1 MGSKRQRFKD
11 ENVQSALDEITRLVR
26 HRRIP
31 PEDQEE
37 NTPLLLI
44 VKRRITTVFTL
55 KLPDAGIS
63 LKLCPM
69 ERVGTEAMHLN
80 QPHR

>member
-1 MGSKRQRFKD
+1 VPWTRSLGLSAIGAFLLRIKRK
-11 ENVQSALDEITRLVR
+11 
-26 HRRIP
+26 
-31 PEDQEE
+31 

>member
-1 MGSKRQRFKD
+1 LSAIGAFLLRIKRK
-11 ENVQSALDEITRLVR
+11 
-26 HRRIP
+26 
-31 PEDQEE
+31 